1 MQYKLSDFI
10 ERNTDVPEVNSALKS
25 IQSQIETIRNHLC
38 SLPFES
44 EPSEFIKVL
53 SAWQSKKE
61 QSKDNDGR

>member
-10 ERNTDVPEVNSALKS
+10 ERNTEVPEVNSALKS
-25 IQSQIETIRNHLC
+25 IERQIETIRNHLY

-44 EPSEFIKVL
+44 EPSEFLKVL

-61 QSKDNDGR
+61 QAEENDGG

>member
-25 IQSQIETIRNHLC
+25 IERQIETIRNHLY

-44 EPSEFIKVL
+44 EPSEFLKVL
-53 SAWQSKKE
+53 SGWQQKKRASLE
-61 QSKDNDGR
+61 

>member
-38 SLPFES
+38 GLPFES

-53 SAWQSKKE
+53 SAWQSKKD
-61 QSKDNDGR
+61 QSKDNDGG

>member
-25 IQSQIETIRNHLC
+25 IERQIETIRNHLY

-53 SAWQSKKE
+53 SGWQSKKE
-61 QSKDNDGR
+61 QSEENDGG

>member
-25 IQSQIETIRNHLC
+25 IQSQIETVRNHLC

-44 EPSEFIKVL
+44 EPSEFLKVL
-53 SAWQSKKE
+53 SGWQSKKE
-61 QSKDNDGR
+61 QSKDKDGR

>member
-38 SLPFES
+38 GLPFES

-61 QSKDNDGR
+61 HTGDNDGG